1 MNQYLVWWLLH
12 LVFGLSYWYQVR
24 TLPIRSSLSHRLT
37 TITVLT
43 VCALG
48 ISMMAETSVGGILL
62 LVVTGLLPWMLPIA
76 PALTWLIGQNVM
88 LVAVISNVPDITFS
102 NAALVGGLFLG
113 ISLFAFMSSVV
124 ALRQHA
130 ARDELRKV
138 NSELRATQ
146 ALLTDNTRIAER
158 VRIARELHD
167 LVGHHLTALTL
178 NLEVATHL
186 VDGKALEHVQQAR
199 SLAKLLLADVREVV
213 NNMRV
218 DDKVDL
224 ASALITLV
232 SGVPEPQIHLDLPSD
247 LAMTDPRR
255 AQVLLRCAQEMITNS
270 ARHARAENL
279 WISLVQDIDGVALT
293 ARDDGRGVDHVEA
306 GNGLKGM
313 AERLR
318 QLGGELKIETR
329 PGAGFTLHAWLP
341 LEGIG

>member
-1 MNQYLVWWLLH
+1 
-12 LVFGLSYWYQVR
+12 
-24 TLPIRSSLSHRLT
+24 
-37 TITVLT
+37 
-43 VCALG
+43 
-48 ISMMAETSVGGILL
+48 
-62 LVVTGLLPWMLPIA
+62 
-76 PALTWLIGQNVM
+76 
-88 LVAVISNVPDITFS
+88 
-102 NAALVGGLFLG
+102 
-113 ISLFAFMSSVV
+113 
-124 ALRQHA
+124 
-130 ARDELRKV
+130 
-138 NSELRATQ
+138 
-146 ALLTDNTRIAER
+146 
-158 VRIARELHD
+158 
-167 LVGHHLTALTL
+167 
-178 NLEVATHL
+178 
-186 VDGKALEHVQQAR
+186 
-199 SLAKLLLADVREVV
+199 VREVV